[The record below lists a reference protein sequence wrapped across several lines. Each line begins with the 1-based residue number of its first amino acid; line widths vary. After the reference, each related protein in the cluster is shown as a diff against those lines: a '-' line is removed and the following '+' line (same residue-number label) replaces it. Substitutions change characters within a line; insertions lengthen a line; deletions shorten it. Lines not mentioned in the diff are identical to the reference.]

1 MAFDPDKYLAK
12 KGPAFDPDAYLAKT
26 APPAAPAQPR
36 VVVPEAEIPSRRLP
50 AIGDVGD
57 RATGFRAQV
66 AETGMTP
73 EERQAAVKG
82 FAGFTGSLLAG
93 PILGGITRGI
103 ATAIPAAQRFLTP
116 IATSLETGGFRTGLP
131 ATTSAVTRRGVQML
145 GGAGAAGGG
154 ALVVEPEA
162 APEAAAFGAAA
173 TQILPPVAKVLAKG
187 GGAVVDALSGRTP
200 DIRANELIRTA
211 ANNEVN
217 ALKQAIAS
225 RQIPMRDAQ
234 PDVPVSRLIA
244 DMDLPL
250 LQALLARAEQRDP
263 KQVINAFRQ
272 RESQDIVNELT
283 RIAGGPTA
291 ETARI
296 AREKTK
302 ESLGE
307 LTGRMREEAF
317 GAARRTGEVM
327 PKLQTIATEARADA
341 KKNVELVR
349 RVSDA
354 INRADDWA
362 RNWITGSRLVEGPGG
377 TFTRQYVTNQGV
389 GEAGVRLGS
398 QAEQRYTFPG
408 QLAGSG
414 RQTTVGGPFQ
424 RQVIDEGGTIARRV
438 DEAAQASLQAGA
450 RARAAENAY
459 QSMVDRGLEPIT
471 VDKFT
476 APIDN
481 LLGNPAVA
489 TNPTLKNALPQVRQM
504 FKDWADEYGVVTPEA
519 VDAIRK
525 NGVSGII
532 QQLMPGADSKSQSR
546 MAAQVLA
553 KLKPAI
559 DEAIEK
565 AGGKN
570 WSNYLKSF
578 ERGMSDI
585 RGMELA
591 DQIRKLYAKGTP
603 ESKQQIIDLV
613 RGESPDVVEDLF
625 GSGRYEIS
633 KEMAK
638 DMPFL
643 KKLADTMD
651 LDATAVKQAAAGRAA
666 LTEAEKK
673 GGIRFRLPFLTRAST
688 TVNEVVAGLEQ
699 KMKAET
705 LETLIRAAQSGREF
719 NRVLNQIPTRERNV
733 FLKQFKNAE
742 SWNKFAGQVAQA
754 AQVQVT
760 SRAAKDFKEQPMI
773 MNNLAPPPSNQ
784 LKP

>member
-36 VVVPEAEIPSRRLP
+36 VVAPEAEIPSRRLP
-50 AIGDVGD
+50 AIGDIGD

-73 EERQAAVKG
+73 EERQAAVRG

-103 ATAIPAAQRFLTP
+103 ATAIPATQRFLAP

-131 ATTSAVTRRGVQML
+131 ATTNAVTRRGVQML

-173 TQILPPVAKVLAKG
+173 TQVLPPVAKVLAKG
-187 GGAVVDALSGRTP
+187 GSAVADALSGRTP
-200 DIRANELIRTA
+200 DIRANELIRLA
-211 ANNEVN
+211 ANGEIN
-217 ALKQAIAS
+217 ALRQAMA
-225 RQIPMRDAQ
+225 AN
-234 PDVPVSRLIA
+234 PDVPASRAAA
-244 DMDLPL
+244 DLNLPV
-250 LQALLARAEQRDP
+250 LQALLQRAEQRDP
-263 KQVINAFRQ
+263 QQVVNAFRK
-272 RESQDIVNELT
+272 RESQDIVNELA
-283 RIAGGPTA
+283 RLAGGTTS
-291 ETARI
+291 EMARA
-296 AREKTK
+296 AREGAK
-302 ESLGE
+302 ETLTAITTPTREQE
-307 LTGRMREEAF
+307 LKAAAATGRI
-317 GAARRTGEVM
+317 V
-327 PKLQTIATEARADA
+327 PKLQTIAADAREAVTEAVDR
-341 KKNVELVR
+341 VR
-349 RVSDA
+349 RFTGA
-354 INRADDWA
+354 ISSAEEWA
-362 RNWITGSRLVEGPGG
+362 KNWVASGG
-377 TFTRQYVTNQGV
+377 AKA
-389 GEAGVRLGS
+389 AGQPRVP
-398 QAEQRYTFPG
+398 AKFTFPG
-408 QLAGSG
+408 ELAV
-414 RQTTVGGPFQ
+414 TA
-424 RQVIDEGGTIARRV
+424 ERRAG
-438 DEAAQASLQAGA
+438 EAAKESLQLGKKARGA
-450 RARAAENAY
+450 EGMLASMEAE
-459 QSMVDRGLEPIT
+459 GLKPIT
-471 VDKFT
+471 EKSLVGQL
-476 APIDN
+476 N
-481 LLGNPAVA
+481 GLLADPDIA
-489 TNPTLKNALPQVRQM
+489 TNRESNAAIRRIVEM
-504 FKDWADEYGVVTPEA
+504 INDWTNEKGI
-519 VDAIRK
+519 VDPFALYAIRK
-525 NGVSGII
+525 NGVAGVIRELNSGMDAKA
-532 QQLMPGADSKSQSR
+532 QTR
-546 MAAQVLA
+546 FAAQVLSDI
-553 KLKPAI
+553 KPVIDDAI
-559 DEAIEK
+559 VK

-570 WSNYLKSF
+570 WPAYLDSF
-578 ERGMSDI
+578 EQGMSSI
-585 RGMELA
+585 KGMELA

-625 GSGRYEIS
+625 GSGRYKIS
-633 KEMAK
+633 EEMAK

-643 KKLADTMD
+643 KKLADTLD

-673 GGIRFRLPFLTRAST
+673 GSVRFRLPFLTRAST

-719 NRVLNQIPTRERNV
+719 NRVLDQIPARERNA
-733 FLKQFKNAE
+733 FLAQFKNAE

-784 LKP
+784 MRP

>member
-36 VVVPEAEIPSRRLP
+36 VVAPEAEIPSRRLP
-50 AIGDVGD
+50 AIGDIGD

-73 EERQAAVKG
+73 EERQAAVRG

-103 ATAIPAAQRFLTP
+103 ATAIPATQRFLAP

-173 TQILPPVAKVLAKG
+173 TQVLPPVAKVLAKG

-217 ALKQAIAS
+217 ALKQAIS
-225 RQIPMRDAQ
+225 SQQIPMRDAQ

-272 RESQDIVNELT
+272 RESQDVVNELT

-291 ETARI
+291 ETART
-296 AREKTK
+296 ARESAKA
-302 ESLGE
+302 S
-307 LTGRMREEAF
+307 LTGVTIPMREEAF
-317 GAARRTGEVM
+317 AAARKTGEVI
-327 PKLQTIATEARADA
+327 PKLQTIADDARAEVKDA
-341 KKNVELVR
+341 VDKVR
-349 RVSDA
+349 RFIPA
-354 INRADDWA
+354 IDRAEEWA
-362 RNWITGSRLVEGPGG
+362 KSWVASGG
-377 TFTRQYVTNQGV
+377 ARAAS
-389 GEAGVRLGS
+389 AGAAPRPPV
-398 QAEQRYTFPG
+398 RYTFPG
-408 QLAGSG
+408 QLMGVAERRAG
-414 RQTTVGGPFQ
+414 
-424 RQVIDEGGTIARRV
+424 
-438 DEAAQASLQAGA
+438 EAAEESLRAGG
-450 RARAAENAY
+450 RARAAENVLE
-459 QSMVDRGLEPIT
+459 SMKARGIEPIS
-471 VDKFT
+471 
-476 APIDN
+476 APKLTGSLN
-481 LLGNPAVA
+481 SLLRNPEVA
-489 TNPTLKNALPQVRQM
+489 TNREAATAIPRVVDMVN
-504 FKDWADEYGVVTPEA
+504 DWTNEFGVVTPEA
-519 VDAIRK
+519 LYAIRK
-525 NGVSGII
+525 NAVAGVIRELNPNMDAKA
-532 QQLMPGADSKSQSR
+532 QER
-546 MAAQVLA
+546 FAARVLTEI
-553 KLKPAI
+553 KPLF
-559 DEAIEK
+559 DDAIER
-565 AGGKN
+565 AGGKGFRD
-570 WSNYLKSF
+570 YLKSV
-578 ERGMSDI
+578 EGGMSSI
-585 RGMELA
+585 KGMELA
-591 DQIRKLYAKGTP
+591 DQIRQLYAKGTP

-625 GSGRYEIS
+625 GSGRYKIS

-643 KKLADTMD
+643 KKLADTLD

-673 GGIRFRLPFLTRAST
+673 GSVRFRLPFLTRAST

-699 KMKAET
+699 KMKAKT
-705 LETLIRAAQSGREF
+705 LETLIRSAQSGREF
-719 NRVLNQIPTRERNV
+719 NRVLNQIPARERNV

-742 SWNKFAGQVAQA
+742 SWNKFAGQIAQA

-760 SRAAKDFKEQPMI
+760 SRAAKDFQEQPMMI
-773 MNNLAPPPSNQ
+773 NNLAPRPSNQ
-784 LKP
+784 LRP

>member
-36 VVVPEAEIPSRRLP
+36 VVAPEAEIPSRRLP

-73 EERQAAVKG
+73 EERQAAVRG

-103 ATAIPAAQRFLTP
+103 ATAIPATQRFLAP

-173 TQILPPVAKVLAKG
+173 TQVLPPVAKVLAKG

-225 RQIPMRDAQ
+225 QQIPMRDAQ

-272 RESQDIVNELT
+272 RESQDVVNELT

-291 ETARI
+291 ETARA
-296 AREKTK
+296 ARESAKA
-302 ESLGE
+302 S
-307 LTGRMREEAF
+307 LTGVTTPMREEAF
-317 GAARRTGEVM
+317 AAARKTGEVM
-327 PKLQTIATEARADA
+327 PKLQTIADDARAEVKDA
-341 KKNVELVR
+341 VDKVR
-349 RVSDA
+349 RFISA
-354 INRADDWA
+354 IDRAEEWA
-362 RNWITGSRLVEGPGG
+362 KSWVASGG
-377 TFTRQYVTNQGV
+377 ARAAS
-389 GEAGVRLGS
+389 AGAAPRPPV
-398 QAEQRYTFPG
+398 RYTFPG
-408 QLAGSG
+408 QLMGAAERRAG
-414 RQTTVGGPFQ
+414 
-424 RQVIDEGGTIARRV
+424 
-438 DEAAQASLQAGA
+438 EAAEESLRAGG
-450 RARAAENAY
+450 RARAAENVLE
-459 QSMVDRGLEPIT
+459 SMKARGIEPIS
-471 VDKFT
+471 
-476 APIDN
+476 APKLTGSLN
-481 LLGNPAVA
+481 SLLRNPEVA
-489 TNPTLKNALPQVRQM
+489 TVPEAASAIPRIVDMVN
-504 FKDWADEYGVVTPEA
+504 DWTNEFGVVTPEA
-519 VDAIRK
+519 LYAIRK
-525 NGVSGII
+525 NAVAGVIRELNPNLDAKA
-532 QQLMPGADSKSQSR
+532 QER
-546 MAAQVLA
+546 FAASVLTDI
-553 KLKPAI
+553 KPLF
-559 DEAIEK
+559 DGAIEK
-565 AGGKN
+565 AGGKGFKD
-570 WSNYLKSF
+570 YLKSF
-578 ERGMSDI
+578 ESGMSSI
-585 RGMELA
+585 KGMELA
-591 DQIRKLYAKGTP
+591 DQIRQLYAKGTP
-603 ESKQQIIDLV
+603 ESKNQIIDLV

-625 GSGRYEIS
+625 GSGRYQIS

-643 KKLADTMD
+643 KKLADTLD

-673 GGIRFRLPFLTRAST
+673 GSVRFRLPFLTRAST

-705 LETLIRAAQSGREF
+705 LETLIRSAQSGREF
-719 NRVLNQIPTRERNV
+719 NRVLNQIPARERNV

-742 SWNKFAGQVAQA
+742 SWNKFAGQIAQA

-760 SRAAKDFKEQPMI
+760 SRAAKDFQEQPMMI
-773 MNNLAPPPSNQ
+773 NNLAPRPSNQ
-784 LKP
+784 LRP

>member
-36 VVVPEAEIPSRRLP
+36 VVAPEAEIPSRRLP
-50 AIGDVGD
+50 AIGDIGD

-73 EERQAAVKG
+73 EERQAAVRG

-103 ATAIPAAQRFLTP
+103 ATAIPATQRFLAP

-173 TQILPPVAKVLAKG
+173 TQVLPPVAKVLAKG

-217 ALKQAIAS
+217 ALKQAIS
-225 RQIPMRDAQ
+225 SQQIPMRDAQ

-272 RESQDIVNELT
+272 RESQDVVNELT

-291 ETARI
+291 ETART
-296 AREKTK
+296 ARESAKA
-302 ESLGE
+302 S
-307 LTGRMREEAF
+307 LTGVTTPMREEAF
-317 GAARRTGEVM
+317 AAARKTGEVI
-327 PKLQTIATEARADA
+327 PKLQTIADDARAEVKDA
-341 KKNVELVR
+341 VDKVR
-349 RVSDA
+349 RFIPA
-354 INRADDWA
+354 IDRAEEWA
-362 RNWITGSRLVEGPGG
+362 KSWVASGG
-377 TFTRQYVTNQGV
+377 ARAAS
-389 GEAGVRLGS
+389 AGAAPRPPV
-398 QAEQRYTFPG
+398 RYTFPG
-408 QLAGSG
+408 QLMGVAERRAG
-414 RQTTVGGPFQ
+414 
-424 RQVIDEGGTIARRV
+424 
-438 DEAAQASLQAGA
+438 EAAEESLRAGG
-450 RARAAENAY
+450 RARAAENVLE
-459 QSMVDRGLEPIT
+459 SMKARGIEPIS
-471 VDKFT
+471 
-476 APIDN
+476 APKLTGSLN
-481 LLGNPAVA
+481 SLLRNPEVA
-489 TNPTLKNALPQVRQM
+489 TVPEAASAIPRIVDMVN
-504 FKDWADEYGVVTPEA
+504 DWTNEFGVVTPEA
-519 VDAIRK
+519 LYAIRK
-525 NGVSGII
+525 NAVAGVIRELNPNLDAKA
-532 QQLMPGADSKSQSR
+532 QER
-546 MAAQVLA
+546 FAASVLTDI
-553 KLKPAI
+553 KPLF
-559 DEAIEK
+559 DGAIEK
-565 AGGKN
+565 AGGKGFKD
-570 WSNYLKSF
+570 YLKSF
-578 ERGMSDI
+578 ESGMSSI
-585 RGMELA
+585 KGMELA
-591 DQIRKLYAKGTP
+591 DQIRQLYAKGTP
-603 ESKQQIIDLV
+603 ESKNQIIDLV

-625 GSGRYEIS
+625 GSGRYQIS

-638 DMPFL
+638 DMPLL
-643 KKLADTMD
+643 KKLADTLD

-673 GGIRFRLPFLTRAST
+673 GSVRFRLPFLTRAST

-705 LETLIRAAQSGREF
+705 LETLIRSAQSGREF
-719 NRVLNQIPTRERNV
+719 NRVLNQIPARERNV

-742 SWNKFAGQVAQA
+742 SWNKFAGQIAQA

-760 SRAAKDFKEQPMI
+760 SRAAKDFQEQPMMI
-773 MNNLAPPPSNQ
+773 NNLAPRPSNQ
-784 LKP
+784 LRP